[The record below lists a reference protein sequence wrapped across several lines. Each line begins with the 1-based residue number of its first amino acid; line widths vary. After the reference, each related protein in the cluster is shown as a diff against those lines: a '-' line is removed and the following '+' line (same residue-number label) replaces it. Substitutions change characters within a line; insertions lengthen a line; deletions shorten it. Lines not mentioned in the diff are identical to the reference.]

1 MNILSNYW
9 LATCVTFIHQH
20 NYTIYGHNNGLLND
34 KHFQKLCIKHKLYN
48 DNYHLQSSPSVVI
61 YGQLKGYCI
70 SCNIPCNKFKQNLTK
85 TFTA

>member
-9 LATCVTFIHQH
+9 LATCATFIHQL

-48 DNYHLQSSPSVVI
+48 DNYHL
-61 YGQLKGYCI
+61 
-70 SCNIPCNKFKQNLTK
+70 
-85 TFTA
+85 